1 MNQPIKVGLFAYGM
15 SGKVFHMPLLD
26 HHAGFQV
33 SKVLERRRVTAS
45 DDYSYLQVVKTADEL
60 LADPEIELI
69 IVNTPE
75 ATHATLC
82 RQALEAGKHVVSEKA
97 FTVTSQEAQ
106 ELITL
111 AEEKNLILSVFQ
123 NRRWD
128 SDFLTVKK
136 VMEDGL
142 LGRIVSYESHFD
154 RYRTF
159 IKPSTWKE
167 DDAPGTGILYNLGS
181 HLIDQALVL
190 FGEPEEVFADL
201 RVVRT
206 NGRVPDY
213 FTLILFYPTFTATL
227 KASYLVRGRHPKY
240 QVLGEMGSFK
250 KFGMDT
256 QEDAL
261 KAGTPYG
268 STGWGEEEEN
278 NWGELDANVNG
289 LDMTAKIQ
297 SIPGNYLAFYDNIF
311 QAIRENKPLEVQA
324 KTALKTIQI
333 IESSYESWR
342 TGRKIQ
348 LNKLR

>member
-26 HHAGFQV
+26 HDPNFQV
-33 SKVLERRRVTAS
+33 SKVLERSRITAS
-45 DDYSYLQVVKTADEL
+45 QDYPYLTVVKKAEEL
-60 LADPEIELI
+60 LEDPDIELI

-75 ATHATLC
+75 ATHASLC
-82 RQALEAGKHVVSEKA
+82 KQALEAGKHVVSEKA

-106 ELITL
+106 ELIQL
-111 AEEKNLILSVFQ
+111 ADEKELILSVFQ

-136 VMEDGL
+136 VIEEGL
-142 LGRIVSYESHFD
+142 LGRIVSFESHFD

-159 IKPSTWKE
+159 IKPATWKE

-190 FGEPEEVFADL
+190 FGEPQEVFADL

-206 NGRVPDY
+206 HGRVPDY
-213 FTLILFYPTFTATL
+213 FSLILFYPTFTATL

-240 QVLGEMGSFK
+240 QVLGETGSFK
-250 KFGMDT
+250 KFGMDP

-261 KAGTPYG
+261 KAGIPYG
-268 STGWGEEEEN
+268 SAGWGEEEEH
-278 NWGELDANVNG
+278 NWGELDTRISG
-289 LDMTAKIQ
+289 LDLTARVQ
-297 SIPGNYLAFYDNIF
+297 SIPGSYLSFYANIF
-311 QAIRENKPLEVQA
+311 EAIRQGKPLEVQA
-324 KTALKTIQI
+324 ETALKTIQI

-342 TGRKIQ
+342 TGHKIQ
-348 LNKLR
+348 LNTL

>member
-26 HHAGFQV
+26 HHSGFQV
-33 SKVLERRRVTAS
+33 NKVLERSRVTAS
-45 DDYSYLQVVKTADEL
+45 LDYPYLEVVKTSEEL
-60 LADPEIELI
+60 LADPDIELI

-75 ATHATLC
+75 ATHASLC
-82 RQALEAGKHVVSEKA
+82 KQALEAGKHVVSEKA
-97 FTVTSQEAQ
+97 FTVTSKEAQ
-106 ELITL
+106 ELIAL
-111 AEEKNLILSVFQ
+111 AEEKDLILSVFQ

-136 VMEDGL
+136 VVEEGL
-142 LGRIVSYESHFD
+142 LGRIVSFESHFD

-159 IKPSTWKE
+159 IKPATWKE

-227 KASYLVRGRHPKY
+227 KASYLVKGRHPKY

-250 KFGMDT
+250 KFGMDP

-261 KAGTPYG
+261 KAGTTYG
-268 STGWGEEEEN
+268 SEGWGEEVEEN
-278 NWGELDANVNG
+278 WGILDANING
-289 LDMTAKIQ
+289 LDVSGHVE
-297 SIPGNYLAFYDNIF
+297 SIPGSYLSFYENIY
-311 QAIRENKPLEVQA
+311 QAIREGKPLEVKA
-324 KTALKTIQI
+324 KTALKTVQI
-333 IESSYESWR
+333 IEASYESWR

-348 LNKLR
+348 LNMP